1 MPLETYVFQ
10 RVEKKY
16 MLTENDAA
24 RFLEKIGSSLKHDT
38 YANSTVGSLYLD
50 TPDFRIIRN
59 SIDAKEYGMKYKEKL
74 RLRGYGEVD
83 HNSRVFLEIK
93 KKFKGV
99 VYKRRVAMSIEN
111 ALHYLESGTNLI
123 DSQIMREIDYAMK
136 IYEQPKPSCAV
147 FYEREAFFDTE
158 IPSLRLTFDRNVRYR
173 TDALDLR
180 LGTFGKAILPEDT
193 VLLEIKTNGGM
204 PLPLSKALDDLA
216 LYPTSFSKYGT
227 AYTDILQTKTK
238 IYKGDP
244 IYA

>member
-1 MPLETYVFQ
+1 MPSETYIFQ

-16 MLTENDAA
+16 MLTENDVA
-24 RFLEKIGSSLKHDT
+24 RFLKKIGASLEHDT

-50 TPDFRIIRN
+50 TPDFRLIRN
-59 SIDAKEYGMKYKEKL
+59 SIDAKEYEMKYKEKL
-74 RLRGYGEVD
+74 RLRGYDEIHD
-83 HNSRVFLEIK
+83 DSRIFLEIK

-111 ALHYLESGTNLI
+111 ALRYLESGARTV

-136 IYEQPKPSCAV
+136 IYEHPKPSCAV
-147 FYEREAFFDTE
+147 FYEREAYVDKDN
-158 IPSLRLTFDRNVRYR
+158 PSLRLTFDRNIRYR

-180 LGTFGKAILPEDT
+180 LGSFGKIILPENT
-193 VLLEIKTNGGM
+193 VLLEIKTDGGM
-204 PLPLSKALDDLA
+204 PLPLSKALDDLSI
-216 LYPTSFSKYGT
+216 YPTSFSKYGT

-238 IYKGDP
+238 IHKGDP

>member
-1 MPLETYVFQ
+1 MPSETYIFQ

-16 MLTENDAA
+16 MLTENDVA
-24 RFLEKIGSSLKHDT
+24 RFLIKIGASLEHDT

-50 TPDFRIIRN
+50 TPDFRLIRN
-59 SIDAKEYGMKYKEKL
+59 SIDAKEYEMKYKEKL
-74 RLRGYGEVD
+74 RLRGYGEIHD
-83 HNSRVFLEIK
+83 DSRVFLEIK

-111 ALHYLESGTNLI
+111 ALRYLESGARTV

-136 IYEQPKPSCAV
+136 IYEHPKPSCAV
-147 FYEREAFFDTE
+147 FYEREAYVDKDN
-158 IPSLRLTFDRNVRYR
+158 PSLRLTFDRNIRYR

-180 LGTFGKAILPEDT
+180 LGSFGKIILPENT
-193 VLLEIKTNGGM
+193 VLLEIKTDGGM
-204 PLPLSKALDDLA
+204 PLPLSKALDDLSI
-216 LYPTSFSKYGT
+216 YPTSFSKYGT

-238 IYKGDP
+238 IHKGDP

>member
-1 MPLETYVFQ
+1 MPSETYIFQ

-16 MLTENDAA
+16 MLTENDVA
-24 RFLEKIGSSLKHDT
+24 RFLKKIGASLEHDT

-50 TPDFRIIRN
+50 TPDFRLIRN
-59 SIDAKEYGMKYKEKL
+59 SIDAKEYEMKYKEKL
-74 RLRGYGEVD
+74 RLRGYGEIHD
-83 HNSRVFLEIK
+83 DSRVFLEIK

-111 ALHYLESGTNLI
+111 ALRYLESGARTV

-136 IYEQPKPSCAV
+136 IYEHPKPSCAV
-147 FYEREAFFDTE
+147 FYEREAYVDKDN
-158 IPSLRLTFDRNVRYR
+158 PSLRLTFDRNIRYR

-180 LGTFGKAILPEDT
+180 LGSFGKTILPENT
-193 VLLEIKTNGGM
+193 VLLEIKTDGGM
-204 PLPLSKALDDLA
+204 PLPLSKALDDLSI
-216 LYPTSFSKYGT
+216 YPTSFSKYGT

-238 IYKGDP
+238 IHKGDP